1 MHKMQFL
8 GISLSII
15 FYFFLSAVL
24 CTEED
29 DDMLPRIGIIG
40 AGIGGT
46 SSAYFLRQLFGEKA
60 TIDIFE
66 AEKVGGRTAVIKIN
80 GLNYEAGG
88 SVIHTK
94 NKYMVKFAEKFNKSA
109 LTHSDS
115 FLGLYDNKGIV
126 FETSKWAP
134 IALAKLIWRYGFD
147 LYTIREWTKNLVA
160 SKFDRIYE
168 FQDKG
173 MAFTTVDDMLR
184 AMSEDFLNMTQ
195 HSLRDV
201 LREVGVSQ
209 RFVDELAMAAMRA
222 NYGQTVDVHG
232 FVGAV
237 SLLGAEP
244 GLWSVVNG
252 NKEISEDLLKESKA
266 SFIEAKVLSVALM
279 KDERGT
285 GNIAYEVEYE
295 ETHPDKKDKTN
306 SKEYDIVI
314 VAAPLEGSKSK
325 ISFVDF
331 TNPLPSISQKYHTTI
346 AMFVQGCIN
355 KTTFNVN
362 SQGDFPPDMLT
373 VSPDVFFNS
382 VGLLSSVNP
391 EKQPDVA
398 PEADQAVWKTFLNK
412 VPSEE
417 QISILFESR
426 QDLRFVEWL
435 AYPEY
440 SPNMKLPP
448 FQLYDRLY
456 YINAVESAASAMEM
470 SVIGSRNV
478 ALLAFNQWFNHF
490 DKIDEIHLPVPAS
503 KTEKDNSEL

>member
-1 MHKMQFL
+1 MQFL
-8 GISLSII
+8 RFYFSILFYISLH
-15 FYFFLSAVL
+15 AVF
-24 CTEED
+24 CTED

-46 SSAYFLRQLFGEKA
+46 SSAYFLRQLLGEKA

-80 GLNYEAGG
+80 GLDYEAGG
-88 SVIHTK
+88 SVIHNK
-94 NKYMVKFAEKFNKSA
+94 NKYMVNFAERFNKSV
-109 LTHSDS
+109 LPRSGS
-115 FLGLYDNKGIV
+115 FLGLYDKEGII
-126 FETSKWAP
+126 FKTSNWAP

-147 LYTIREWTKNLVA
+147 LYTVREWTKNLVA

-173 MAFTTVDDMLR
+173 MAFTTVEDMLR
-184 AMSEDFLNMTQ
+184 AMSEDFLNMTH
-195 HSLRDV
+195 HSFRDV
-201 LREVGVSQ
+201 LREAGVSQ
-209 RFVDELAMAAMRA
+209 RFVEEIAMGAMRN

-237 SLLGAEP
+237 SLIGAEP

-252 NKEISEDLLKESKA
+252 NKEISEALLKESKA
-266 SFIEAKVLSVALM
+266 SLIQAKVLTVALM

-295 ETHPDKKDKTN
+295 EKHSDKKDETN
-306 SKEYDIVI
+306 SREYDIVI

-331 TNPLPSISQKYHTTI
+331 TNPLPPISQKFHTTV
-346 AMFVQGCIN
+346 AMFVEGSIN

-362 SQGDFPPDMLT
+362 SHGDFPPDLLT
-373 VSPDVFFNS
+373 VSSDVFFNS
-382 VGLLSSVNP
+382 IGLQSPVNP
-391 EKQPDVA
+391 EEKPNTVLGG
-398 PEADQAVWKTFLNK
+398 DQAVWKTFLNQ

-417 QISILFESR
+417 QISTLFESR

-435 AYPEY
+435 AYPQY

-478 ALLAFNQWFNHF
+478 ALLAYNQWFNHF
-490 DKIDEIHLPVPAS
+490 DKIDEIHLPSPAP
-503 KTEKDNSEL
+503 KTDKDNPEL